1 MKRSL
6 ALLALVLVLMAGT
19 AGMASALTL
28 TFEVGSPELSPG
40 QLPMY
45 PYIPPSGSPIASVT
59 YVNWENDGGGHL
71 YCNNVL
77 KDNIINF
84 TTPTYVNNFQMT
96 GLPWQSFD
104 QGEETFAPLQ
114 ITAFNATGGPVWTT
128 TVDFLSGGDTPY
140 SDPEV
145 CSIGFVYLTVP
156 VNTADVS
163 KIIFYGSNPSF
174 PAPGNNFVP
183 SIDNLV
189 INEAAAVPIPPSVW
203 LLASGLLALV
213 GLRKKLSFK

>member
-1 MKRSL
+1 MS
-6 ALLALVLVLMAGT
+6 
-19 AGMASALTL
+19 
-28 TFEVGSPELSPG
+28 
-40 QLPMY
+40 

-59 YVNWENDGGGHL
+59 WVNWHDDGGGHL
-71 YCNNVL
+71 YCNNIVQ
-77 KDNIINF
+77 DNIIYF

-96 GLPWQSFD
+96 GLPWQGMDPSPW
-104 QGEETFAPLQ
+104 TFGPMK
-114 ITAFNATGGPVWTT
+114 ITAFNATGGPLWST
-128 TVDFLSGGDTPY
+128 TVDFLSGGDPPG

-145 CSIGFVYLTVP
+145 YSIGFVYLTVP

-163 KIIFYGSNPSF
+163 KIIFYGSNPLY
-174 PAPGNNFVP
+174 PEPGNNFSP